1 MSALNNGAT
10 LNNGKYIIDKMLGQ
24 GAFGITYLAD
34 THTSLSGEL
43 GKMDVDVKVT
53 VKEFFMSQM
62 NSRSTDGTSVEH
74 TDGTL
79 VKDYKRKFIREAE
92 NLSRLQHDNIVKVLE
107 VFEENNTAY
116 YVMEYLDGGTID
128 DLIRANG
135 KLSATQTVDIIRQ
148 VCAALQYMHGNRM
161 LHLDLKPKNIMLT
174 SKGQV
179 KLIDFGLSK
188 QYNENGEPEESTSI
202 GLGTPG
208 YAPIEQATYRQDG
221 SLPVTLD
228 IYALGATMY
237 KMLTGTVPPDSSV
250 VLNYGL
256 PLQPLRQARIPQQLM
271 TVVSKAM
278 APTMRNRYQTVAE
291 IDTLL
296 AGMTAEELTMVEI
309 PEEKTALANED
320 GETMADD
327 TRRMSENNLPQP
339 PVIEIYPPAPH
350 KPSNLWKIVAIVSGV
365 LALGLIALL
374 VFGLTS
380 KDDAPPA
387 APTEYVDDEY
397 GSANEEVLDADDEDE
412 YAKEVDSEPE
422 EEITISEEGDDPGY
436 ILDSYYITEDDL
448 NGMSKS
454 DLEILRNSIYAWHGY
469 RFTRDDLANYFKQFS
484 WYDPVTS
491 DAQAVWNSF
500 NSIEQYNVNFIK
512 DHE

>member
-179 KLIDFGLSK
+179 KLIDFGLS
-188 QYNENGEPEESTSI
+188 
-202 GLGTPG
+202 
-208 YAPIEQATYRQDG
+208 
-221 SLPVTLD
+221 
-228 IYALGATMY
+228 
-237 KMLTGTVPPDSSV
+237 
-250 VLNYGL
+250 
-256 PLQPLRQARIPQQLM
+256 LM
-271 TVVSKAM
+271 TVSGYFLM
-278 APTMRNRYQTVAE
+278 
-291 IDTLL
+291 L
-296 AGMTAEELTMVEI
+296 
-309 PEEKTALANED
+309 
-320 GETMADD
+320 
-327 TRRMSENNLPQP
+327 RRP
-339 PVIEIYPPAPH
+339 I
-350 KPSNLWKIVAIVSGV
+350 IV
-365 LALGLIALL
+365 
-374 VFGLTS
+374 
-380 KDDAPPA
+380 
-387 APTEYVDDEY
+387 
-397 GSANEEVLDADDEDE
+397 
-412 YAKEVDSEPE
+412 
-422 EEITISEEGDDPGY
+422 
-436 ILDSYYITEDDL
+436 
-448 NGMSKS
+448 
-454 DLEILRNSIYAWHGY
+454 
-469 RFTRDDLANYFKQFS
+469 
-484 WYDPVTS
+484 
-491 DAQAVWNSF
+491 
-500 NSIEQYNVNFIK
+500 VN
-512 DHE
+512 

>member
-148 VCAALQYMHGNRM
+148 VCAALQYMHGNLM

-174 SKGQV
+174 SKGLV

-309 PEEKTALANED
+309 PEEETALANED

-327 TRRMSENNLPQP
+327 TQQMSENNPPQP

-350 KPSNLWKIVAIVSGV
+350 KPSNLWKIRF
-365 LALGLIALL
+365 LAL
-374 VFGLTS
+374 
-380 KDDAPPA
+380 
-387 APTEYVDDEY
+387 
-397 GSANEEVLDADDEDE
+397 
-412 YAKEVDSEPE
+412 
-422 EEITISEEGDDPGY
+422 
-436 ILDSYYITEDDL
+436 
-448 NGMSKS
+448 
-454 DLEILRNSIYAWHGY
+454 
-469 RFTRDDLANYFKQFS
+469 
-484 WYDPVTS
+484 
-491 DAQAVWNSF
+491 
-500 NSIEQYNVNFIK
+500 
-512 DHE
+512 